1 MSPVLG
7 SAVPA
12 LEKLQ
17 VMLVHVGGLITGV
30 GATLFAGSVNVR
42 TLVSE
47 LALPQ
52 PSVVVSV
59 TV

>member
-17 VMLVHVGGLITGV
+17 VMLVHVGVITGT
-30 GATLFAGSVNVR
+30 GATLSAGSVNVR
-42 TLVSE
+42 ALVSE